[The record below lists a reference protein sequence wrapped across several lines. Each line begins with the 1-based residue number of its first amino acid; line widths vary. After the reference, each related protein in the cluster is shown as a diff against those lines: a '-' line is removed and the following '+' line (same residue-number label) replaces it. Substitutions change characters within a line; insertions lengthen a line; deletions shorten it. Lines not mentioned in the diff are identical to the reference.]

1 MEKYTI
7 KHADNVI
14 ICEPE
19 REEQIPFP
27 ILDEKLSI
35 LPNIPFFTDS
45 SFLQE
50 REDYMFNNDKLTFS
64 YVGGFYDERCIMEII
79 ELAAKGYINLLI
91 AGFGDKSY
99 VDRLKELESCPNIK
113 YFGKVS
119 YNEALNIMY
128 NSDIIYAMYAIS
140 NPNHIY
146 AAPNKFY
153 ESMFLG
159 KPIFTTIGTI
169 VGEKVN
175 MADRG
180 YISGESLDDILDVIQ
195 NIDISKIKIKG
206 NNAKILWES
215 KYKFYTQDFMTHK
228 YKVMTQFTHEE

>member
-1 MEKYTI
+1 
-7 KHADNVI
+7 
-14 ICEPE
+14 
-19 REEQIPFP
+19 
-27 ILDEKLSI
+27 
-35 LPNIPFFTDS
+35 
-45 SFLQE
+45 
-50 REDYMFNNDKLTFS
+50 MFNNDKLIFS

-195 NIDISKIKIKG
+195 NIDISKIKG